1 MSVNA
6 ENVSSKSS
14 NWHQFNELLDKKH
27 IKQTAKQYYG
37 KHVERFKDFLGGK
50 SFGEVSGK
58 DLNDFLDHA
67 GRNTRMKDWQF
78 RQMLDALNMMLVD
91 VLELE
96 WAKSFKWGRW
106 ADASYTINFNHHT
119 INREPVTNELK
130 VKDLK
135 NDKSIK
141 RFENVEKHY
150 PGLIEKL
157 VSSIRLRQM
166 AMRTETSY
174 VHWANRFLSGLE
186 GKSLDSLGDQDVEA
200 FLTKLVMRNNV
211 SPATQSLALSA
222 LVYLYTQV
230 LNLQLGKLAFAK
242 SKRTRKLPV
251 VLTTDEIRS
260 LLAELNSSAGL
271 MAGLMYG
278 SGMRL
283 MECVRLRVKDI
294 NFEQDVLTI
303 RDGKGG
309 KDRIVPLPV
318 KYQAQLRDHLEFRK
332 TQHDG
337 DIAAGYGEVYMP
349 YGLLNKYPSQAKS
362 WAWQYVFAS
371 TRIST
376 DQRSGK
382 TRRHHLHES
391 SLQKHI
397 RKAAI
402 SAKIPKPV
410 STHVLRHSFATH
422 LLESG
427 TDIRTVQELLGHADV
442 STTMIYT
449 HVLNRP
455 GVAPVTS
462 PADRL

>member
-1 MSVNA
+1 MSVNV

-14 NWHQFNELLDKKH
+14 NWHRFNDLLDKRH
-27 IKQTAKQYYG
+27 IKQSAKQYYA
-37 KHVERFKDFLGGK
+37 KHVESFKEFLGDR
-50 SFGEVSGK
+50 SFSDVSDK
-58 DLNDFLDHA
+58 DLTVFLDQA
-67 GRNTRMKDWQF
+67 GRDTRMKDWQF
-78 RQMLDALNMMLVD
+78 RQMLDGLKMMLVD
-91 VLELE
+91 ILELE
-96 WAKSFKWGRW
+96 WAKRFEWGRW
-106 ADASYTINFNHHT
+106 TDASYTINFNHHT
-119 INREPVTNELK
+119 IKREPIPNELK
-130 VKDLK
+130 VDNLGD
-135 NDKSIK
+135 DKSIN
-141 RFENVEKHY
+141 RVETVEKNY
-150 PGLIEKL
+150 PGLIDKL
-157 VSSIRLRQM
+157 VSSIRVRQM
-166 AMRTETSY
+166 AMRTEISY
-174 VHWANRFLSGLE
+174 SNWANRFLSGLN
-186 GKSLDSLGDQDVEA
+186 GKSLDSLGDEDVQE
-200 FLTKLVMRNNV
+200 FLTSLVMSNNV

-222 LVYLYTQV
+222 ISYLYTQV
-230 LNLQLGKLAFAK
+230 LDLPLGQLEFAK

-251 VLTTDEIRS
+251 VLTTDEMRR
-260 LLAELNSSAGL
+260 LLAELNGTAGL

-283 MECVRLRVKDI
+283 MECVRLRIKDV
-294 NFEQDVLTI
+294 NFEQDLLII

-309 KDRIVPLPV
+309 KDRIVPLPL
-318 KYQAQLRDHLEFRK
+318 KYQDALREHLKFRK
-332 TQHDG
+332 TQHAG
-337 DIAAGYGEVYMP
+337 DLDAGYGEVFMP
-349 YGLLNKYPSQAKS
+349 HGLLKKYPAQAKS
-362 WAWQYVFAS
+362 LAWQYVFAS

-382 TRRHHLHES
+382 TRRHHLHET

-402 SAKIPKPV
+402 AAGIHKPV

-455 GVAPVTS
+455 GVAPVKS